1 MKRVALCL
9 IWILVMGDSFRG
21 GVSDLTPRPPSL
33 RGQGSKGKTP
43 ISFQGRGWGRGLR
56 KVSKQESL
64 KKYKRN

>member
-1 MKRVALCL
+1 MSDMD
-9 IWILVMGDSFRG
+9 IGDGRFFQGRG
-21 GVSDLTPRPPSL
+21 IRPNPRPPSL